1 MLFLTLHNTNIWF
14 PQTSGPLGSNENRH
28 RHRMVVMLELGTRG
42 NGCTS
47 VVCVGLRF
55 DTAIVVPWVGLVTV
69 SKTPETESHTV
80 HRVYKI

>member
-1 MLFLTLHNTNIWF
+1 
-14 PQTSGPLGSNENRH
+14 
-28 RHRMVVMLELGTRG
+28 MVVMLELGTRG